1 MQQTDSLAAGGSRL
15 EADQLAKPLMEIEM
29 PLVPS
34 RSAPLS
40 SSLSSLS
47 SRWCPPAGALPLR
60 SPLFL
65 PVLPVLPVRIILSFS
80 PLIILSLDHSLH

>member
-34 RSAPLS
+34 RSAPL
-40 SSLSSLS
+40 
-47 SRWCPPAGALPLR
+47 RALPLR